1 MNLEVYL
8 CRKPEL
14 SGLLETFIANAFRL
28 DPAVVPAQVRHSLIR
43 FIDAFRDDV
52 WMLVESPYVDKIFRD
67 SYYLYY
73 SSKYGRYSRDCIKV
87 SLFAGQP
94 DNVDFRSVAGHELLK
109 RHYLGFFVVRPTEP
123 DFLGRNII
131 SPLAFRNL
139 PAFEYCSLVSNTT
152 VNGLKFDVR
161 GFPHSSQDG
170 ETYSCAETTLWSVM
184 EYFGNRY
191 AEYRPV
197 KPSQIHAILKGL
209 SYERQI
215 PSRGLSIYQISYV
228 LKESG
233 FGCRI
238 YSRHE
243 YGDAFFK
250 LMSSYVESGI
260 PIAVGMD
267 DFGEPNS
274 QNIGHA
280 ALIIGRKA
288 SVEADYA
295 NLMANSGMNTKQM
308 AFLLSNQIE
317 FYDCDD
323 IEKSWVFI
331 DDNHPPYQIGKADYP
346 VQHYNATWGQVKIR
360 NFVVPLYPKIYLE
373 SFEAKN
379 FIRQFL
385 FFGLFPLEPMQSVYL
400 RFYLTSSRSFKN
412 SLALSDVQDNLKG
425 FILEKPMP
433 KFVWIAELGDFN
445 QMRNNQRN
453 GLLVIDATEPNISDN
468 KPLIVAAYQNHLLF
482 FDGNN
487 DVLQKMA
494 LTLQPYSLF
503 LNNLTPSV

>member
-1 MNLEVYL
+1 MNQYIYICEKTSLE
-8 CRKPEL
+8 
-14 SGLLETFIANAFRL
+14 LLLVDVMSDSFRL
-28 DPAVVPAQVRHSLIR
+28 DPSILPSQINRSLKL
-43 FIDAFRDDV
+43 FINSLRDDL
-52 WMLVESPYVDKIFRD
+52 WFLVESPYVDKIYRD

-87 SLFAGQP
+87 SLFEGKIESS
-94 DNVDFRSVAGHELLK
+94 DFRSLAGYDKLK
-109 RHYLGFFVVRPTEP
+109 PIYLGFFVIRPTEP
-123 DFLGRNII
+123 AFLGRNVV
-131 SPLAFRNL
+131 SPKAFTL
-139 PAFEYCSLVSNTT
+139 PAFEYCSFSHNST
-152 VNGLKFDVR
+152 VNGLKFEIQ
-161 GFPHSSQDG
+161 GFPHSSQDS
-170 ETYSCAETTLWSVM
+170 ETYSCAETTIWAIM
-184 EYFGNRY
+184 EYFGSKY
-191 AEYRPV
+191 ADYRPV

-250 LMSSYVESGI
+250 LMSSYIESGI
-260 PIAVGMD
+260 PISIGMD

-280 ALIIGRKA
+280 ALVIGRKA

-308 AFLLSNQIE
+308 AFLLAHQIE
-317 FYDCDD
+317 FFDCDD

-331 DDNHPPYQIGKADYP
+331 DDNHPPYQIGNADYP
-346 VQHYNATWGQVKIR
+346 VQHYNATWSQVKIR
-360 NFVVPLYPKIYLE
+360 NFVVPLHPKIYLE

-494 LTLQPYSLF
+494 LHLQPYTLF